1 LEIVV
6 WTYWVGTFKYG
17 RIPATIKIKNL
28 YDVVEK
34 GRRFMAHITRRQK
47 KSRGPVATAQSRIVN
62 AV

>member
-34 GRRFMAHITRRQK
+34 IAAHDENHQNW
-47 KSRGPVATAQSRIVN
+47 AH
-62 AV
+62 